1 MSPSPRRDGEATR
14 QRLLRAALELFTSN
28 GFRATT
34 TPEIAERAGVAE
46 GTIYR
51 HFSGKEH
58 LLNEVYRAAYR
69 WASGLIAETEGPQPP
84 QERLQRMGRRL
95 IEGAERDPAAAR
107 MLLLSRDERHLDE
120 RSRDAAREFRGVL
133 QQVIASGKSD
143 GVVRAGP
150 AELWAAVW
158 LALVAFA
165 AERVAS
171 REWTAEQPQTA
182 QVLGAAWDAIKQ
194 ARTDENGREQTRIDE
209 NRREQTGME

>member
-14 QRLLRAALELFTSN
+14 QRLLRAALELFTAE
-28 GFRATT
+28 GFQSTT

-58 LLNEVYRAAYR
+58 LLNEVYRAAHR
-69 WASGLIAETEGPQPP
+69 WASGLVAETEGPHPP
-84 QERLQRMGRRL
+84 QERLQRIGRRL

-107 MLLLSRDERHLDE
+107 MLLLARDERHLDE
-120 RSRDAAREFRGVL
+120 RSRELAREFRAAL

-150 AELWAAVW
+150 AELWAGVW
-158 LALVAFA
+158 LSLVTFA
-165 AERVAS
+165 AERVAA

-182 QVLGAAWDAIKQ
+182 QVLDAAWDAIRQ
-194 ARTDENGREQTRIDE
+194 AGEGGRGRE
-209 NRREQTGME
+209 MEGGE